1 MSFVEVVVICTLAT
15 IIMCVLL
22 GNWNLLC
29 YMMEEGVTK
38 VHIIQMV
45 KELSIGEFI
54 LLPFIFPA
62 IIIYLIWS
70 LLRYRPFSKGNWNE

>member
-1 MSFVEVVVICTLAT
+1 MSFIEVVVICILAT
-15 IIMCVLL
+15 IIICVLL

-29 YMMEEGVTK
+29 YMMEEGATK

-54 LLPFIFPA
+54 LLPFMFPA

-70 LLRYRPFSKGNWNE
+70 LLKYRPFSKEDQ

>member
-1 MSFVEVVVICTLAT
+1 
-15 IIMCVLL
+15 
-22 GNWNLLC
+22 
-29 YMMEEGVTK
+29 MEEGATK

-54 LLPFIFPA
+54 LLPFMFPA

-70 LLRYRPFSKGNWNE
+70 LLKYRPFSKEDQ